1 MNYDQNLFV
10 YWNRLNKQIDLGHYT
25 VININHSQYQREVFC
40 NCLFKRYT
48 CMYVKPIEYST
59 LHEVHETRVDRVTE
73 VDLCDLEIHFESNT
87 NEKKNTKE

>member
-1 MNYDQNLFV
+1 
-10 YWNRLNKQIDLGHYT
+10 
-25 VININHSQYQREVFC
+25 
-40 NCLFKRYT
+40 
-48 CMYVKPIEYST
+48 MYVKPIENST